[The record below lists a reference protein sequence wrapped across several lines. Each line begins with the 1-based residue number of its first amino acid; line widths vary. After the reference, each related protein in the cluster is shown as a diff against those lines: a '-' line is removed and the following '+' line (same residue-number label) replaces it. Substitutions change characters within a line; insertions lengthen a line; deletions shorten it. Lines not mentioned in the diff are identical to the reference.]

1 MAGKILSSSDPEIDK
16 YLQMDNMVKGKDA
29 YFRVASA
36 SENGINPTVAFA
48 EKKAEEPE
56 ETATDKFLALL
67 NEHYDA
73 ASAATRTP

>member
-1 MAGKILSSSDPEIDK
+1 MCIRDR
-16 YLQMDNMVKGKDA
+16 GKDA

-73 ASAATRTP
+73 ASAGDKDALTCLLYTSRCV